1 MCEPATII
9 MTAMAIGSAYM
20 AHEGQVQAA
29 ESQSEALAKQED
41 LRQMDIERQ
50 ASEQREIA
58 SQEMNAANRQAIA
71 DMATFDTIAGE
82 YGGGNSTS
90 RERAVMAV
98 QRDETLATI
107 NSNGRR
113 GMAEIGY
120 AARASRNNALSQ
132 IGSIQG
138 PSQVGTLLSIGS
150 AAVGGYNNYQNNQ
163 RLDKLASQKATPTK

>member
-1 MCEPATII
+1 MAV
-9 MTAMAIGSAYM
+9 MAIASTYM
-20 AHEGQVQAA
+20 AHEAQVDGA
-29 ESQSEALAKQED
+29 EAQSEALAKQED

-58 SQEMNAANRQAIA
+58 TQEMNAANRAAIA

-82 YGGGNSTS
+82 YGGGQSTS

-107 NSNGRR
+107 SSNGRR

-120 AARASRNNALSQ
+120 AAQASRNNTLSQ
-132 IGSIQG
+132 IGSIKG
-138 PSQVGTLLSIGS
+138 PSQVGTLLAIGGQAVKAIGTYEQNQWLNDR
-150 AAVGGYNNYQNNQ
+150 AAKN
-163 RLDKLASQKATPTK
+163 ATPLIAPKAKTN

>member
-1 MCEPATII
+1 
-9 MTAMAIGSAYM
+9 MAALTVASTYAS
-20 AHEGQVQAA
+20 HEAQVQAA
-29 ESQSEALAKQED
+29 EGQSEALAKQED

-50 ASEQREIA
+50 AAEQREVA
-58 SQEMNAANRQAIA
+58 TQEMNAANRAALA

-90 RERAVMAV
+90 RERNVMGV

-107 NSNGRR
+107 SSNARR

-132 IGSIQG
+132 IGAIRG
-138 PSQVGTLLSIGS
+138 PSQIGTLLSIG
-150 AAVGGYNNYQNNQ
+150 AAGVGAYNTMKTNE
-163 RLDKLASQKATPTK
+163 RLDNLASQKATPSK

>member
-1 MCEPATII
+1 MCDPASGV
-9 MTAMAIGSAYM
+9 MAVMAIASTYM
-20 AHEGQVQAA
+20 AHEAQVEGA
-29 ESQSEALAKQED
+29 EAQSEALAKQED

-58 SQEMNAANRQAIA
+58 TQEMNAANRAAIA

-107 NSNGRR
+107 SSNGRR

-120 AARASRNNALSQ
+120 AAQASRNNTLSQ
-132 IGSIQG
+132 IGAIRG
-138 PSQVGTLLSIGS
+138 PSQVGTLLSIGGQ
-150 AAVGGYNNYQNNQ
+150 AVGAYGNYQQNQ
-163 RLDKLASQKATPTK
+163 RLDKLASQKATVK

>member
-9 MTAMAIGSAYM
+9 MTTMAIAGTYM
-20 AHEGQVQAA
+20 AHEAQVQGA
-29 ESQSEALAKQED
+29 ESQSEALAKAED

-50 ASEQREIA
+50 ASEQREAA

-90 RERAVMAV
+90 RERSVIGV

-107 NSNGRR
+107 SSNARR

-120 AARASRNNALSQ
+120 AAQASRNNTLSQ
-132 IGSIQG
+132 IGAIKG
-138 PSQVGTLLSIGS
+138 PSQIGTLLSIGS
-150 AAVGGYNNYQNNQ
+150 QAVGGYNNYQTNQ
-163 RLDKLASQKATPTK
+163 RLDKLAAQKATPIK